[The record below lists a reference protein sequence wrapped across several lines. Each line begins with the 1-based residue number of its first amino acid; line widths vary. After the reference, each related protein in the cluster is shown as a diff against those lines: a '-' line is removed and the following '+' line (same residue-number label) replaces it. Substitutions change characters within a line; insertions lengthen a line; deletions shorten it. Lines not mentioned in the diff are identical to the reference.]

1 MPESRTPAAALSDG
15 LSNRQVTMIS
25 IAGIIGAGLFIG
37 SANAIATTGP
47 AILFSYAIT
56 GLLVLLVMRML
67 GEMAVLNPDSGS
79 FSTYATEALGQR
91 AGFTVGWL
99 YWWFWVLL
107 IPVEAIAGADIL
119 HAWFSAVPSWAFT
132 AAIIAALTA
141 TNLLQVKNFGEFE
154 FWFSLVKVL
163 AIVAFIAVGALAV
176 FGAWPLADVSGQA
189 PPVRQPGLYA
199 TRLWRGADRHSG
211 DHVLLLRRGNCH
223 HRRRRVE
230 KAGGEDPPGD

>member
-47 AILFSYAIT
+47 AILLSYAIT

-91 AGFTVGWL
+91 AGL
-99 YWWFWVLL
+99 
-107 IPVEAIAGADIL
+107 PSAG
-119 HAWFSAVPSWAFT
+119 ST
-132 AAIIAALTA
+132 
-141 TNLLQVKNFGEFE
+141 G
-154 FWFSLVKVL
+154 
-163 AIVAFIAVGALAV
+163 G
-176 FGAWPLADVSGQA
+176 SG
-189 PPVRQPGLYA
+189 
-199 TRLWRGADRHSG
+199 
-211 DHVLLLRRGNCH
+211 CC
-223 HRRRRVE
+223 
-230 KAGGEDPPGD
+230 